1 MRAAGVVI
9 VVLCASSAVA
19 VAGPAAPQ
27 GHVQFVTR
35 ARAYLDRGAMDGL
48 VVGQTLLLLRR
59 EAPAANCTLEQVSER
74 AATCRTTVARVGD
87 AFVIAQATRQGGAR
101 LVDLP
106 APVSP
111 EVEQDRAKALADAPV
126 ALVEFRP
133 RAAVGRGGSAAVTV
147 GATAWGARGDAAAYQ
162 AARVDVRLARVPL
175 GFGDLRLDLAAS
187 AVQWQARPEEERFRP
202 EQPTQL
208 YVWQA
213 EVSRRELDSR
223 TVLAFGRLWPWHLP
237 GVPVLDGLQLGRRN
251 EGGTVEWGA
260 YGGTLPSRLTL
271 APMRDQWTAGVYA
284 ALVQPGRRGDLLRFS
299 RQEARLATRFSDSI
313 GQVQEA
319 EALAEASLGT
329 WLLNGGGRLRH
340 APEIDAGP
348 ALELAY
354 LELRLRPS
362 STAGAWAQ
370 LRYVGVAAEI
380 VPLLVNETVTI
391 DGGLHA
397 TGGGWAELGRG
408 VGLGLVGAWH
418 DDRDSSR
425 RALQGSLELQ
435 APRLLGDAGGLWL
448 GANVMEGW
456 LRSRGVN
463 AQFVSSRLRRVQ
475 LVVRVDAAASR
486 FAAAPASAVD
496 LGELGGYLHL
506 QLRLGEHAR
515 LRARAL
521 ARMPLGSDPA
531 PQTTLAFFGGVDL
544 TGTWGR

>member
-1 MRAAGVVI
+1 
-9 VVLCASSAVA
+9 
-19 VAGPAAPQ
+19 
-27 GHVQFVTR
+27 
-35 ARAYLDRGAMDGL
+35 
-48 VVGQTLLLLRR
+48 
-59 EAPAANCTLEQVSER
+59 
-74 AATCRTTVARVGD
+74 
-87 AFVIAQATRQGGAR
+87 
-101 LVDLP
+101 
-106 APVSP
+106 
-111 EVEQDRAKALADAPV
+111 
-126 ALVEFRP
+126 
-133 RAAVGRGGSAAVTV
+133 
-147 GATAWGARGDAAAYQ
+147 
-162 AARVDVRLARVPL
+162 
-175 GFGDLRLDLAAS
+175 
-187 AVQWQARPEEERFRP
+187 
-202 EQPTQL
+202 
-208 YVWQA
+208 
-213 EVSRRELDSR
+213 
-223 TVLAFGRLWPWHLP
+223 
-237 GVPVLDGLQLGRRN
+237 
-251 EGGTVEWGA
+251 
-260 YGGTLPSRLTL
+260 
-271 APMRDQWTAGVYA
+271 MRDQWTAGVYA

-425 RALQGSLELQ
+425 RALQGSVELQ

-448 GANVMEGW
+448 GANFMEGW